1 MGKSEDEIRM
11 LALGRT
17 LVDSG
22 IEVGLG
28 ATPVAGKMLSG
39 FVSGIAQKTGG
50 QVTKE
55 LARGALDGL
64 AERTVNHL
72 VQKYGHETLIRASKE
87 LLEGTGGEMLEEIGN
102 TANGYLWRAIAGDTQ
117 DAPDLHDYAEA
128 AAGGF
133 WGGLPFGGA
142 AALGTGP
149 GGSDAPDGRRKAPMS
164 KHPPGMSGKKRPPR
178 RKRAKT
184 PQRKGRRRCRTS
196 PPAGRPE

>member
-1 MGKSEDEIRM
+1 M
-11 LALGRT
+11 
-17 LVDSG
+17 
-22 IEVGLG
+22 
-28 ATPVAGKMLSG
+28 
-39 FVSGIAQKTGG
+39 
-50 QVTKE
+50 TKE

-128 AAGGF
+128 AAAAS
-133 WGGLPFGGA
+133 GA
-142 AALGTGP
+142 GCRSAEP
-149 GGSDAPDGRRKAPMS
+149 PRSEPSGGSDAPDGRRKAPMS